1 MTVQLDGKRITGKAA
16 LHDLLQQSFSFPDYY
31 GRNLDALYDL
41 LTEISVPTEIQI
53 INVDLLQQQ
62 LGAYG
67 AAFLVTL
74 HQAAEKSPYLN
85 IEEYK

>member
-1 MTVQLDGKRITGKAA
+1 MTIHLDGQYMTDKAS
-16 LHDLLQQSFSFPDYY
+16 LHDLLQVRFSFPEYY

-41 LTEISVPTEIQI
+41 LTEISVPTEIVVL
-53 INVDLLQQQ
+53 NTDLIQEH

-74 HQAAEKSPYLN
+74 HQAAEKAPYLD
-85 IEEYK
+85 IKIY